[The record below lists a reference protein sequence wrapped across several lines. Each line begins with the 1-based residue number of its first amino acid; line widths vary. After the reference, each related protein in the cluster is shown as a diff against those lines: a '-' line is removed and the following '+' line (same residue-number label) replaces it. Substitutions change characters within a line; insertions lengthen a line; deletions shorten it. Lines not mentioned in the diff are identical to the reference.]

1 MNEATM
7 RARRDIIVVGGSTGA
22 IAALQRLV
30 ADLPADLPAAVLVVT
45 HIDAT
50 PSLLPRIL
58 KRSAALPVAEAV
70 DGEPI
75 ESGRIY
81 IAAPDRHL
89 LVEGG
94 RVALRRG
101 PRENSTRPAIDSLFR
116 SAAVAFGARVIGV
129 ILTGMLNDGTAGL
142 RAIKR
147 CGGVAAVQDPDDAE
161 APDMP
166 RSALRH
172 VAVDH
177 CVPLAGMGALLSRLA
192 AEPAR
197 PAVEIPNDIR
207 REAAIATEEQL
218 TMQRQDEPGRPSVFT
233 CPDCSGT
240 LWEIRDGELLRYRCH
255 IGHAFTADVLL
266 SAQREAVELAMARA
280 LRANKEQAMLF
291 SRLADDAEAAQRTT
305 LARHYRER
313 SAEYQQ
319 DAAVIEQA
327 LNRPKLQE
335 PAAAGDLA

>member
-1 MNEATM
+1 MNETTM
-7 RARRDIIVVGGSTGA
+7 KARRDIIVVGASTGG

-30 ADLPADLPAAVLVVT
+30 ADLPADLPAAVLIVT
-45 HIDAT
+45 HIDAAS
-50 PSLLPRIL
+50 SLLPRIL
-58 KRSAALPVAEAV
+58 GRTAALPVAEAV
-70 DGEPI
+70 DGEAI
-75 ESGRIY
+75 GSGRIFV
-81 IAAPDRHL
+81 AAPDRHL

-101 PRENSTRPAIDSLFR
+101 PRENSTRPAIDPLFR

-129 ILTGMLNDGTAGL
+129 ILTGLLNDGTAGL

-147 CGGVAAVQDPDDAE
+147 CGGIAVVQDPDDAQASE
-161 APDMP
+161 MP

-177 CVPLAGMGALLSRLA
+177 CVPLAEMGALLSRLV

-197 PAVEIPNDIR
+197 PALEIPNDIR
-207 REAAIATEEQL
+207 REAAIAREEQL
-218 TMQRQDEPGRPSVFT
+218 TMPRQDESDRPSVFT
-233 CPDCSGT
+233 CPDCNGT
-240 LWEIRDGELLRYRCH
+240 LWEIRDGDLLRYRCH

-266 SAQREAVELAMARA
+266 AAQRDAVELAMARA

-291 SRLADDAEAAQRTT
+291 NRLADDAEAAQRSAM
-305 LARHYRER
+305 ARHYRER

-327 LNRPKLQE
+327 LNQPKLQE
-335 PAAAGDLA
+335 PAAGDEPV